1 MRTSGWQRKW
11 VGLTLLLAAAL
22 GSPPAG
28 AQSDQEI
35 ALARQWFK
43 DADAAEKKRDYETAL
58 GLYKK
63 AASVKETP
71 QLLLRVGGCQEK
83 LGDFVGAL
91 LSYERALEKAGAAGA
106 EKAKVED
113 AAKEVIESVRG
124 RIATLTVSTK
134 ESYKDLTV
142 KLDGAPLAAAT
153 VGDKLPLNPGP
164 HTVVAESPG
173 YKPFQEDFKVAARET
188 KNVAIEL
195 LVDPNAPATTPG
207 PASTAKGGATPDQPP
222 PDTGGSKTLPI
233 VLLVGGGA
241 AVAGGVVLLVLALSK
256 DSSIDD
262 LCGGSDRLACPK
274 SKQDQ
279 IDSDISTVKTFQILS
294 GAIGGAGLVAAGVGA
309 ALLITAKPA
318 PAKTGAVQIVPAAPG
333 GMLGLSARGT
343 F

>member
-1 MRTSGWQRKW
+1 
-11 VGLTLLLAAAL
+11 
-22 GSPPAG
+22 
-28 AQSDQEI
+28 
-35 ALARQWFK
+35 
-43 DADAAEKKRDYETAL
+43 
-58 GLYKK
+58 
-63 AASVKETP
+63 
-71 QLLLRVGGCQEK
+71 
-83 LGDFVGAL
+83 
-91 LSYERALEKAGAAGA
+91 
-106 EKAKVED
+106 
-113 AAKEVIESVRG
+113 
-124 RIATLTVSTK
+124 
-134 ESYKDLTV
+134 
-142 KLDGAPLAAAT
+142 
-153 VGDKLPLNPGP
+153 
-164 HTVVAESPG
+164 VAEAPG

-195 LVDPNAPATTPG
+195 VVDPNAPANTPG
-207 PASTAKGGATPDQPP
+207 PAATAKGGATPDQPP
-222 PDTGGSKTLPI
+222 PDAGGSKTLPI

-241 AVAGGVVLLVLALSK
+241 AVAGGVVFLVLALSK

-262 LCGGSDRLACPK
+262 QCGGSDRLACPK